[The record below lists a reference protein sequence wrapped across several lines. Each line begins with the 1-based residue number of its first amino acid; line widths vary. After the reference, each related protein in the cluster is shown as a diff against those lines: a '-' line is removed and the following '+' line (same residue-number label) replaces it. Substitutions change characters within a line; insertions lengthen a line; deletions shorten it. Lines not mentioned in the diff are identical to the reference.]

1 MTDNSNK
8 GILIFGGARGIGG
21 ETAKYFSERG
31 WNVVAADILDKELAD
46 LAKSATN
53 IKTVHC
59 DVASAEEIKNAFTF
73 AEAEMPQLNGVFNN
87 VGIAKYGT
95 VDVLSLEDWE
105 YTLRVNLTAQFISSS
120 YAVPIFKRNGS
131 GSIVNT
137 ASVLAHM
144 NQKTTAA
151 YSASKAGILA
161 LTRAIAVDHALD
173 GIRCNSIS
181 PGTINTPLVRIVAED
196 ILGRKLEDAARE
208 WAAFHP
214 LNRLGTPQEVA
225 ALVYF
230 LINDESGF
238 ITGTDIKIDGGLSAE
253 VFR

>member
-1 MTDNSNK
+1 
-8 GILIFGGARGIGG
+8 
-21 ETAKYFSERG
+21 
-31 WNVVAADILDKELAD
+31 
-46 LAKSATN
+46 
-53 IKTVHC
+53 
-59 DVASAEEIKNAFTF
+59 
-73 AEAEMPQLNGVFNN
+73 
-87 VGIAKYGT
+87 
-95 VDVLSLEDWE
+95 
-105 YTLRVNLTAQFISSS
+105 
-120 YAVPIFKRNGS
+120 
-131 GSIVNT
+131 
-137 ASVLAHM
+137 M

-151 YSASKAGILA
+151 YSASKAGVLA

-196 ILGRKLEDAARE
+196 ILGRKLEEAALE

-214 LNRLGTPQEVA
+214 LNRLGTPREVA